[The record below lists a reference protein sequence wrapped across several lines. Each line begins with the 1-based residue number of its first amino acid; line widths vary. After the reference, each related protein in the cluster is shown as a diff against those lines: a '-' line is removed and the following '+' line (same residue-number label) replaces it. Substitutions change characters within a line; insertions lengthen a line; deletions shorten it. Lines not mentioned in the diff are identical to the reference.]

1 MFALIES
8 GLQRISGTAMVVAVL
23 VCLILAPAAVFA
35 AAGGERPDYVP
46 NEILVQLKPGTD
58 LYDLTDVLSVASAR
72 VKRELPLP
80 NWYQLESL
88 NLDGTY
94 SDMSVAIAGHPA
106 VLTTVPNH
114 YMYIAAIPND
124 IYWNL
129 LWGMRMIR
137 MPEAWD
143 ITRGSAMVRV
153 AVLDTAFKL
162 DHPDLAGRWLPGTDV
177 SDGDDDVNPP
187 IQNFQEWSSHGTH
200 VAGTIGAQGNNG
212 IGVVGV
218 AWEGV
223 RLIPIKCFPSD
234 GGGGTPTSDVVLG
247 LDAALIRGAQVVNM
261 SLGGPFP
268 NPALAQKVAQL
279 HNAGVIL
286 VASAGNDAGPV
297 GYPAAYPEVIA
308 VSALASNNNL
318 ASYSNFGPEISI
330 AAPGGDFLGDG
341 SQLDPEQIV
350 STVFNILPGMG
361 DAPVNGYESYS
372 GTSMASP
379 HVAGAAAILL
389 SAGVPASNVRAALE
403 GGARPTGMGVPN
415 NRYGYGTLDVF
426 NSLNFNP
433 VNLHIVRPQNGDHL
447 ATLNPF
453 FRLQLSGA
461 APETVRVT
469 IANELVI
476 NGGVPVDSRVGNF
489 RYNTTAGEMTFTFQF
504 SSEGA
509 YRLVVQASATFDTSR
524 MASRSVSFRIQGVD
538 MPVGRYLFSY
548 PFGSPTDNPATVIGH
563 PLYRIARAVPYVTP
577 DGITA
582 ITYSFFNFPGL
593 VNDPEASLR
602 PPSVYAAE
610 IGGSSDTLP
619 RGVGYWLDL
628 RAPARILANSFT
640 DDRFPYELDIMA
652 GWNQIGNPFPYP
664 ISWGNVLVTYM
675 GQTTTV
681 AQAAARG
688 WISPTIFRYENGVY
702 RYETAPL
709 GTLRPFTG
717 YWVRSRVP
725 RQHIQLNSIFD
736 PRGILTLTFT
746 PLQAGQSVSPSSYT
760 IGLARA
766 TDPAG
771 QAYTDYAGEMEIS
784 SASVRDRRR
793 RVRPVG
799 PQDWQLAFSV
809 TQGDKRM
816 SGPVIGVSQAALDT
830 YDILDVETPP
840 QATFGAWA
848 AVNNRNWGPDSGY
861 YAQDMRSSA
870 SRSSQWQMSV
880 MSYEKGRVTLG
891 WDNLNR
897 LLLTHQIEIEDT
909 ATGRLIDIRN
919 GSYTFDAPDGASS
932 RQFNISVTR
941 RMR

>member
-1 MFALIES
+1 ML
-8 GLQRISGTAMVVAVL
+8 AVL
-23 VCLILAPAAVFA
+23 VCLLVAPAMVFA
-35 AAGGERPDYVP
+35 AAGGERQDYVP
-46 NEILVQLKPGTD
+46 NEILVQLKSSAD
-58 LYDLTDVLSVASAR
+58 YYDLSQVLSAANAR
-72 VKRELPLP
+72 VKRELPLS

-88 NLDGTY
+88 DEDLTY
-94 SDMSVAIAGHPA
+94 TDMSVALAGHPA
-106 VLTTVPNH
+106 VQATAPNH
-114 YMYIAAIPND
+114 YMYLAAIPND
-124 IYWNL
+124 TYWNL

-143 ITRGSAMVRV
+143 ITRGSSMVRV
-153 AVLDTAFKL
+153 AVLDSGFRL
-162 DHPDLAGRWLPGTDV
+162 DHPDLQGRWLPGTDV

-187 IQNFQEWSSHGTH
+187 VQGFERWMAHGTH

-223 RLIPIKCFPSD
+223 RLIPIKCFPSN
-234 GGGGTPTSDVVLG
+234 GGGATTTSDIVLG

-268 NPALAQKVAQL
+268 NPALAQKITQL

-286 VASAGNDAGPV
+286 VASAGNEAGAV
-297 GYPAAYPEVIA
+297 SYPAAYPEVIA

-318 ASYSNFGPEISI
+318 ASYSNFGPEVSV

-361 DAPVNGYESYS
+361 DAPVNGYEAFS

-389 SAGVPASNVRAALE
+389 SAGVPSSNVRAALE
-403 GGARPTGMGVPN
+403 GGARPTGVGVPN

-433 VNLHIVRPQNGDHL
+433 VNLQIVRPQNGDFL
-447 ATLNPF
+447 ATRNPF

-469 IANELVI
+469 MANELVI

-504 SSEGA
+504 AEEGS
-509 YRLVVQASATFDTSR
+509 YRVVVQASATFDTSR
-524 MASRSVSFRIQGVD
+524 MASRSVSFRIQGVE
-538 MPVGRYLFSY
+538 MPAGRYLFSY
-548 PFGSPTDNPATVIGH
+548 PFASPTDNPAAVIGH
-563 PLYRIARAVPYVTP
+563 PLYRMARAVPYVTP

-582 ITYSFFNFPGL
+582 ISYSFYNYPGL

-628 RAPARILANSFT
+628 RAPARLLANSFT

-664 ISWGNVLVTYM
+664 IAWGNVLVTYM

-688 WISPTIFRYENGVY
+688 WISPTIFRFENGVY

-717 YWVRSRVP
+717 YWVKSRVP
-725 RQHIQLNSIFD
+725 RQHIRLNSIFD
-736 PRGILTLTFT
+736 PRGILTLTFM
-746 PLQAGQSVSPSSYT
+746 PLQSAPSTSPSIYS
-760 IGLARA
+760 IGLAS
-766 TDPAG
+766 PSG
-771 QAYTDYAGEMEIS
+771 QAGMAVTAYNGSMEIAANAVS
-784 SASVRDRRR
+784 RDRRR

-799 PQDWQLAFSV
+799 PQDWQMAFSV
-809 TQGDKRM
+809 EQSGKRI
-816 SGPVIGVSQAALDT
+816 SGPVIGASETALDT
-830 YDILDVETPP
+830 YDSQDIETPP

-848 AVNNRNWGPDSGY
+848 AVNNRNWGVDSGY
-861 YAQDMRSSA
+861 YIQDIRSSA
-870 SRSSQWQMSV
+870 NRRSEWLMSV
-880 MSYEKGRVTLG
+880 MSYEKGPVTLA
-891 WDNLNR
+891 WENLSR

-909 ATGRLIDIRN
+909 VTGRMIDIRN
-919 GSYTFDAPDGASS
+919 GSYTFDTPDGASS
-932 RQFNISVTR
+932 RQFRVSVTR